1 MVGRRGLLPP
11 ANASASDGNLKAWRE
26 AKTYARAMP
35 SNRHKPRELRR
46 RVMLP
51 ARMRTAAG
59 WSDACILNVSSRG
72 MLIHAG
78 RPSVQGS
85 LIELRH
91 QQHVIVARVVWRE
104 GSKAGLR
111 AEDRVPIEQILA
123 LGSSPGLQLTAG
135 SYKGPERRCRPRTH
149 EQSRHQ
155 SRLFEFAGLVAVAIA
170 AAWMAVS
177 LVSAAL
183 ARPLAAV
190 QTALTG

>member
-1 MVGRRGLLPP
+1 
-11 ANASASDGNLKAWRE
+11 
-26 AKTYARAMP
+26 MP

-78 RPSVQGS
+78 RPFVQGS

-91 QQHVIVARVVWRE
+91 QQHVIVARVVWRD

-111 AEDRVPIEQILA
+111 AEERLPIEQILA
-123 LGSSPGLQLTAG
+123 LSSSPGLQLTAG
-135 SYKGPERRCRPRTH
+135 RYKGPERRRRPRTH

-155 SRLFEFAGLVAVAIA
+155 SRLFEFASLVAVAVA

-177 LVSAAL
+177 LVGAAL

>member
-1 MVGRRGLLPP
+1 
-11 ANASASDGNLKAWRE
+11 
-26 AKTYARAMP
+26 MP

-78 RPSVQGS
+78 RPFVQGS

-91 QQHVIVARVVWRE
+91 QQHVIVARVVWRD
-104 GSKAGLR
+104 GSKAGLQ
-111 AEDRVPIEQILA
+111 AEERVPIEQILA
-123 LGSSPGLQLTAG
+123 LSSAPGLQLTAG
-135 SYKGPERRCRPRTH
+135 RYKGAERRRRPRTH

-155 SRLFEFAGLVAVAIA
+155 SRLFEFASLVAVAVA
-170 AAWMAVS
+170 AAWMALS
-177 LVSAAL
+177 LVNAAL